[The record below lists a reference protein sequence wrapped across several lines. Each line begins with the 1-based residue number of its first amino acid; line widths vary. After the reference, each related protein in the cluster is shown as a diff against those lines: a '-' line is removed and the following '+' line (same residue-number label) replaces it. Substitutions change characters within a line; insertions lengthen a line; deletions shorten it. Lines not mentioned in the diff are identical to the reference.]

1 MQEDRIKRFEEF
13 VKWFN
18 DHVTGY
24 EKGEGQIFFNK
35 LVQAFGNAGIL
46 EIGASCE
53 ERVKKRKG
61 STGFVDFIWQPRVVI
76 ELKERGTKLEKHFSQ
91 IFEYWWSLRPHQPQF
106 MVLCN
111 FDEFWIYELNK
122 QDEPV
127 HKLNTIDIATQWSAL
142 AFLFPKAERP
152 VFNNDNEE
160 VTIAAAHT
168 IGSMFISMTKRKVA
182 PTVAQKFVLQI
193 VVSLFAE
200 DVNLIP
206 KNTIYKILEDAVHKD
221 IKTQNEMTEL
231 FVAMSSKDLGKKPKR
246 YRDIPYFNGGIF
258 EDVEAVEL
266 NFKELDLLFD
276 AAKKDWSKVRP
287 SIFGSI
293 FESSMDQDKRHNL
306 GAHFTSEG
314 DIQKIVYPTI
324 VMPIRKKIE
333 AASTKAS
340 LTKVLEDIRKFKV
353 LDPACG
359 SGNFLYLAFKELRRL
374 EVDVMELLAEKTGSQ
389 QTSFSMIS
397 PKNFYG
403 IDVNGFGI
411 ELAKVALSIGRK
423 LSADEF
429 KVQDTVLPFENLDDH
444 FFKVDALFTKWPEVD
459 AIIGNPPFLG
469 SRKMRD
475 SGFTEEY
482 MEKIWSLYPD
492 NEFPGNADFC
502 CYWFR
507 KAHDQK
513 AKYIGLV
520 GSNSI
525 TQNESRKASLG
536 YITNHKGIIHYAVS
550 SQVWSGDAKVHVSI
564 VNWVKESW
572 SDKFILD
579 GHEVSQI
586 NSSLK
591 SESDVSGASTLQMN
605 KNICFQ
611 GVVPMPLERY
621 LLTDQE
627 ANNFIKK
634 DKKNEL
640 VIKHLLA
647 ADDVTDKIDFKPDRF
662 IIDFND
668 WSIEDSSKFKL
679 PFEFVQSKKS
689 EEKKKKD
696 IHKKW
701 WQLWRPRM
709 EMKSSIVGL
718 DRYIAMPGVSK
729 WTIPVIVP
737 SHWRAY
743 VNSTFVIASEDYFLL
758 GMLTSKLHRDW
769 VLAQSSTLKGDTRYT
784 NTTCFETFP
793 FLWSIDEKQKNR
805 IRQIMNELDDYR
817 IKVMNQ
823 NEYGITKLYNQFFLE
838 PTSQLY
844 KLHEELNKASCELY
858 GFKYEPAKNY
868 NDDIFKLN
876 QEMYK
881 KEADKQAIFTADAAK
896 TNSGSLKSK
905 KPAKKAKKK

>member
-1 MQEDRIKRFEEF
+1 MQEERTQRFEDF
-13 VKWFN
+13 VNWFDN
-18 DHVTGY
+18 HITGY

-35 LVQAFGNAGIL
+35 LVQSFGNDGVL

-61 STGFVDFIWQPRVVI
+61 TTGFVDFIWSPRVVI
-76 ELKERGTKLEKHFSQ
+76 ELKERGTRLDKHFSQ
-91 IFEYWWSLRPHQPQF
+91 IFEYWWSLRPRQPEY

-111 FDEFWIYELNK
+111 FDEFWIYQLNK

-127 HKLNTIDIATQWSAL
+127 HILKTKDLANQWAAL

-160 VTIAAAHT
+160 VTIKAAST
-168 IGSMFISMTKRKVA
+168 IGSMFMSMTKRKVN

-200 DVNLIP
+200 DVKLIP
-206 KNTIYKILEDAVHKD
+206 KNTIYKILEDAVQKD
-221 IKTQNEMTEL
+221 IKTQKEL
-231 FVAMSSKDLGKKPKR
+231 TDLFIAMANKDTSKKPKK
-246 YRDIPYFNGGIF
+246 YKEIPYFNGGIF
-258 EDVEAVEL
+258 EDVETVEL
-266 NFKELDLLFD
+266 NYKELDLLFD

-333 AASTKAS
+333 VAKTKPA
-340 LTKVLEDIRKFKV
+340 LTKVLEEIRKFKV

-359 SGNFLYLAFKELRRL
+359 SGNFLYVAFKELRRL
-374 EVDVMELLAEKTGSQ
+374 EVEVMELLAEKTGSQ
-389 QTSFSMIS
+389 QISFSMIS

-403 IDVNGFGI
+403 IDVNGFGV
-411 ELAKVALSIGRK
+411 ELAKVALCIGRK

-444 FFKVDALFTKWPEVD
+444 FFKTDALFSKWPDVD

-475 SGFTEEY
+475 SGFADEY
-482 MEKIWSLYPD
+482 MEKLWSLYPD

-513 AKYIGLV
+513 AKYVGLV

-536 YITNHKGIIHYAVS
+536 YITNHNGIIHYAVS

-564 VNWVKESW
+564 VNWVKENW
-572 SDKFILD
+572 SEKYILD
-579 GHEVSQI
+579 GLEVSQI

-591 SESDVSGASTLQMN
+591 SESDVSGACPLQVN

-621 LLTDQE
+621 LLTEQQARD
-627 ANNFIKK
+627 FIKK

-640 VIKHLLA
+640 VIKRLLA
-647 ADDVTDKIDFKPDRF
+647 ADDVTDKYDLKPDRF

-668 WSIEDSSKFKL
+668 WSIEASSKFKL
-679 PFEFVQSKKS
+679 PFEFIEHKKS

-709 EMKSSIVGL
+709 EMKNSINGL
-718 DRYIAMPGVSK
+718 DKYITIPGVSK
-729 WTIPVIVP
+729 WTIPVVV
-737 SHWRAY
+737 SSDWRAY
-743 VNSTFVIASEDYFLL
+743 VNSTFVIASKDYFLL
-758 GMLTSKLHRDW
+758 GVLSSKLHRDW

-793 FLWSIDEKQKNR
+793 FLWSIDEKQKNK
-805 IRQIMNELDDYR
+805 IRHIMKQLDDYR
-817 IKVMNQ
+817 LKIMSQ
-823 NEYGITKLYNQFFLE
+823 NEYGITKLYNQFFHE
-838 PTSQLY
+838 PSSQLH
-844 KLHEELNKASCELY
+844 KLHEELNKACCELY
-858 GFKYEPAKNY
+858 GWKYDPTKNY
-868 NDDIFKLN
+868 NDQLFKLN
-876 QEMYK
+876 QQMYK
-881 KEADKQAIFTADAAK
+881 KEAGAQGDFLEVSAK
-896 TNSGSLKSK
+896 ENIAK
-905 KPAKKAKKK
+905 KKAKKTKKSAK